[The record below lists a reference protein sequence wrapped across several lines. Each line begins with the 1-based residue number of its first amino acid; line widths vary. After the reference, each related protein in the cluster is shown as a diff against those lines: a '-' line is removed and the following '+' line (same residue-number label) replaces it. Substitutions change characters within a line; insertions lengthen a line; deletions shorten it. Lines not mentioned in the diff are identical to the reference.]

1 MIVEHA
7 TVVAWRQ
14 GEHWHRMR
22 FEQADDG
29 TMMRREYTRGS
40 PDDAWRPVGSAIVE
54 DVTIEEVV
62 NRSSWKYFGSSPT
75 RSTGVT
81 HYPRG

>member
-1 MIVEHA
+1 VTVVTKMIVEHA

-29 TMMRREYTRGS
+29 TMMRREYTARQS
-40 PDDAWRPVGSAIVE
+40 R
-54 DVTIEEVV
+54 
-62 NRSSWKYFGSSPT
+62 
-75 RSTGVT
+75 
-81 HYPRG
+81 